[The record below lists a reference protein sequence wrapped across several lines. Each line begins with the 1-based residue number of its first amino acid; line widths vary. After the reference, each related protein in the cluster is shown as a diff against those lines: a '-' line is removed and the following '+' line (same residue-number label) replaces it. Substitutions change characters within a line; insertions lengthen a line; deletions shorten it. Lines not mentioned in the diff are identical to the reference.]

1 MEAAADTRLVV
12 EAATP
17 TKGRPKGMS
26 RRGNPRESSP
36 SASENKNP
44 NFPQTSPGAVKSAK
58 VQKSAPR
65 TRIRERKFIVAR
77 KSLRKD
83 GEGTRAACLKC
94 EEKFG
99 GNARKCLCVAYE
111 NLRASQ
117 EEFFKVNEEDC
128 SGASS
133 LGQNEDIEK
142 SLMMHDLENDVG
154 EAVSERGAMGEI
166 DSENPIGVS
175 TIKRRRDK
183 LMEAARNSI
192 PEEGRVMHLVKA
204 FEKLRTIP
212 ISPAEDEA
220 DKKVVNW
227 ALPGLQP
234 PKASSAES
242 EVSSYSFSPSDL
254 LLTAENLGLDSQAS
268 LSSSWDS
275 ESSRTSIG
283 HRSSRRNSLDSHAT
297 GDARRPKKKH
307 HKITNLKPFN
317 LRTEQ
322 RGRLKEEEFT
332 KKLQEMTL
340 EEEKQ
345 RIPIAQGLPWTTD
358 APECLLKPPVKENTR
373 PLDLKLHTDLRAL
386 ERAEFDQQ
394 VVEKLNLLEQYKAE
408 KERVIKMEEEEEIKR
423 LRKELVPRAQPM
435 PYFDRPFVPR
445 RSSKNPT
452 VPREPRFH
460 IPQQKKIKCS
470 SSMSWSDMSSPY
482 YSFHQ

>member
-1 MEAAADTRLVV
+1 MEAAANTRVVV
-12 EAATP
+12 EAPTP
-17 TKGRPKGMS
+17 AKGRPEGML
-26 RRGNPRESSP
+26 RRGNPRESGP
-36 SASENKNP
+36 SASENRNP
-44 NFPQTSPGAVKSAK
+44 NFPHTSPGSVKLAK
-58 VQKSAPR
+58 AMKSAPR

-77 KSLRKD
+77 KNSRKD
-83 GEGTRAACLKC
+83 SEGTRATCPKC

-99 GNARKCLCVAYE
+99 GKARKCLCVAYE

-117 EEFFKVNEEDC
+117 EEFFKAKADHGLGE
-128 SGASS
+128 SL
-133 LGQNEDIEK
+133 LGQTEDIEK
-142 SLMMHDLENDVG
+142 RLMMRDLEKDVG
-154 EAVSERGAMGEI
+154 EVVSERCALGRI
-166 DSENPIGVS
+166 DQEDPIGVS
-175 TIKRRRDK
+175 TIKRRRGK
-183 LMEAARNSI
+183 LMEAARNSV
-192 PEEGRVMHLVKA
+192 PEEGRVLHLVKA
-204 FEKLRTIP
+204 FEKLQTIP
-212 ISPAEDEA
+212 MSAEDDEA
-220 DKKVVNW
+220 DKKVVNR

-242 EVSSYSFSPSDL
+242 EVPLYSFSPSDL
-254 LLTAENLGLDSQAS
+254 LLTAENLGLDSRAS

-275 ESSRTSIG
+275 ESSRISIG
-283 HRSSRRNSLDSHAT
+283 GRRSRRNSLDSHAT
-297 GDARRPKKKH
+297 GGGRRPNKKH
-307 HKITNLKPFN
+307 HKITNLRPFN

-394 VVEKLNLLEQYKAE
+394 IAEKLNLLEQYKAE
-408 KERVIKMEEEEEIKR
+408 KERQIKMDEEEEIKR
-423 LRKELVPRAQPM
+423 LRKELVPIAQPM

-452 VPREPRFH
+452 VPMEPRFLH
-460 IPQQKKIKCS
+460 IPEQKKIKCS
-470 SSMSWSDMSSPY
+470 SSMSWSDTSSH
-482 YSFHQ
+482 YSSNQ